1 MVAPKANDHIQIKI
15 KIPNLNHHPPVFSK
29 ALNQDLKDMN
39 VLCTFKTK
47 IGSQNLE
54 HGCTIV
60 PKTSDPF
67 SIKIKILNP
76 SQDPLAF
83 LKASNQDFK
92 DMDILGAF
100 KIKIEGKKLEHGST
114 KDQWPYPNQ
123 YQDDESQSWTSSV
136 LQRPKSGL

>member
-1 MVAPKANDHIQIKI
+1 MGVSKTSDHIQVKI
-15 KIPNLNHHPPVFSK
+15 KMQNLNHKPPTSSK

-47 IGSQNLE
+47 IESQNLE

-67 SIKIKILNP
+67 SIKIMILNP

-92 DMDILGAF
+92 DMNVLCTF
-100 KIKIEGKKLEHGST
+100 KI
-114 KDQWPYPNQ
+114 
-123 YQDDESQSWTSSV
+123 
-136 LQRPKSGL
+136 